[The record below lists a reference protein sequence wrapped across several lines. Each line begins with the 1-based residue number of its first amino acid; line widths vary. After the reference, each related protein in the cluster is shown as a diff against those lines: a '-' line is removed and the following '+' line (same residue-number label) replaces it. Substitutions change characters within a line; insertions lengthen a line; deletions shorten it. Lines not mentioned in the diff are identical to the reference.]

1 MSKTI
6 LITGSSSGFGALTA
20 ELALERG
27 WNVVATARRRGVILP
42 DAGDPD
48 TLVRARLDVTEGGSI
63 RQTVAASVS
72 RFGAI
77 DAVVNNAGIGL
88 VGTGEEVSLAE
99 LRRQF
104 ETNFFG
110 AVAVTKAVLPIMRQ
124 QGSGQLVFIS
134 SDLGRTGIP
143 AMGAYCAPKFALE
156 GWAESLAPEVAP
168 FGVGVTIVEPGAFQ
182 TGFHTKSLERLPA
195 TSDGDNPYARLYETL
210 AKNFFAGPARP
221 SGEPVAEAVLKAA
234 EGREPRLRVPVGED
248 ALEWSARRFV
258 AGEEAFLESLD
269 AQFGW
274 GGKSR
279 GGSGEGEEKD

>member
-1 MSKTI
+1 MPKTI

-20 ELALERG
+20 RLALERG
-27 WNVVATARRRGVILP
+27 WNVVATARWRDVILP
-42 DAGDPD
+42 DAGSPGN
-48 TLVRARLDVTEGGSI
+48 LVRARLDVTEGASI
-63 RQTVAASVS
+63 RQTVAATLSK
-72 RFGAI
+72 FGTI

-88 VGTGEEVSLAE
+88 VGTGEEVSLPD

-110 AVAVTKAVLPIMRQ
+110 AAAVAQSVLPAMRQ

-168 FGVGVTIVEPGAFQ
+168 FGVGVTVIEPGAFE
-182 TGFHTKSLERLPA
+182 TGFHKKSLEYLGA
-195 TSDGDNPYARLYETL
+195 ASDPDSPYAQLYQTL
-210 AKNFFAGPARP
+210 KDHFFGGPGRP
-221 SGEPVAEAVLKAA
+221 SGEPVAEAILMAA
-234 EGREPRLRVPVGED
+234 EGREPRLRVPVGDD

-258 AGEEAFLESLD
+258 PEEETFLSDLA

-274 GGKSR
+274 AVKQQGG
-279 GGSGEGEEKD
+279 GTEGEDE

>member
-143 AMGAYCAPKFALE
+143 ALGAYCAPKFALE

-168 FGVGVTIVEPGAFQ
+168 FGVGVTIVEPGAFE
-182 TGFHTKSLERLPA
+182 TGFHKKSLEHLGA
-195 TSDGDNPYARLYETL
+195 VSDPDSPYAQLYQAL
-210 AKNFFAGPARP
+210 KDHFFGGPGRP

-248 ALEWSARRFV
+248 ALEWAARRFV
-258 AGEEAFLESLD
+258 PQEETFLGDL
-269 AQFGW
+269 AVQFGW
-274 GGKSR
+274 GGKRR